1 MDELIPVG
9 PIEVKLKLPEGV
21 RGSSIELLVSGG
33 KAAGSPHQGWTTFEV
48 KSIADHEVAVIS

>member
-9 PIEVKLKLPEGV
+9 PIEVKVKLPEGV
-21 RGSSIELLVSGG
+21 RGTNIELLVSGG
-33 KAAGSPHQGWTTFEV
+33 KTAAASRQGWAAFEV